1 MLYKMLFQVTITVS
15 LIYPVLWIIASS
27 NENFQKI
34 DLLNKVLVKKK
45 KKNVHLSIICNSK
58 KTGGDLNA
66 CQQGEPALINGGIFI

>member
-45 KKNVHLSIICNSK
+45 KKRHEK
-58 KTGGDLNA
+58 
-66 CQQGEPALINGGIFI
+66 